1 MARPRSEA
9 ARQKMLDAV
18 TELALAHGVRA
29 VTIDEVARLSGVA
42 KTTIYRH
49 FPSKNELIIT
59 ALDGITPVPEAP
71 DTGRFRDDLVQLLGN
86 VMPIFCDRNLRALY
100 LDILATATFDQEL
113 AELQH
118 SMMQGR
124 GQALASIVE
133 RAKQRGELPADLH
146 LDVAF
151 ELIEGPLIVRSMT
164 DPASLEDLDLES
176 LVDRIIAR
184 LHA

>member
-1 MARPRSEA
+1 
-9 ARQKMLDAV
+9 
-18 TELALAHGVRA
+18 
-29 VTIDEVARLSGVA
+29 VA

-59 ALDGITPVPEAP
+59 ALDGLTPVPEVP
-71 DTGRFRDDLVQLLGN
+71 DTGRLHDDLVQFLAN
-86 VMPIFCDRNLRALY
+86 VLPIFSDRNLRALY

-118 SMMQGR
+118 SMMEGR
-124 GQALASIVE
+124 GQALATIVK
-133 RAKQRGELPADLH
+133 RAKDRGELPADLPF
-146 LDVAF
+146 DVAF
-151 ELIEGPLIVRSMT
+151 ELIEGPLIVRSLA
-164 DPASLEDLDLES
+164 DPASLEGLVLTE